1 MGVDIEFLRRVAL
14 FAGLTDDDLRALS
27 RSLVERRYA
36 AGEVVFPE
44 EETGRSVYVVR
55 EGRVK
60 VSRWLPSGREL
71 ILAYHDPP
79 EHFGEMALLDGRTA
93 PATVT
98 AVARS
103 AIVSLDR
110 VRFETLLREPRFSRT
125 LLEVLCARCRDAWQ
139 QIEILN
145 KREPEARIRMALHR
159 LCKSHGQ
166 RVEGGTRIEMRL
178 THRELANMVGV
189 TRETATRAIARL
201 ESDKL
206 VEVRSRVFLV
216 PDPDRLIE
224 DDE

>member
-27 RSLVERRYA
+27 RGLVERRYG

-60 VSRWLPSGREL
+60 VSRWLSSGREL

-98 AVARS
+98 AVTRS

-110 VRFETLLREPRFSRT
+110 VRFEALLREPRFSRT

-206 VEVRSRVFLV
+206 IEVRSRVFLV

-224 DDE
+224 DDD

>member
-14 FAGLTDDDLRALS
+14 FSGLTDDDLRALS
-27 RSLVERRYA
+27 RNLVERRYG

-44 EETGRSVYVVR
+44 EETGRSVYIVR
-55 EGRVK
+55 EGRVR
-60 VSRWLPSGREL
+60 VSRWLASGREL
-71 ILAYHDPP
+71 VLAYHDPP

-98 AVARS
+98 AVSRS

-110 VRFETLLREPRFSRT
+110 VRFEALLREPRFART

-159 LCKSHGQ
+159 LCKSHG
-166 RVEGGTRIEMRL
+166 RPTELGTRIEMRL

-201 ESDKL
+201 ENDKL
-206 VEVRSRVFLV
+206 IEVRSRVFLV

-224 DDE
+224 DE